1 MAQVSKKFLPKNL
14 ETRLYQVFY
23 QSFSRLNNS
32 EMASNFIED
41 LLTPTENVMLAKRLA
56 IAILISKGWLQESIE
71 ETLKVSSATIQSV
84 KRTTRFGGQGF
95 ARVVDLLQKEKEWE
109 QMTEDFQTL
118 LSRTFT
124 SRASK
129 SIFVKGLSS
138 RPKHRKTSI

>member
-41 LLTPTENVMLAKRLA
+41 LLTPTEKVMLAKRLA